1 MAKYTLVDKAQL
13 ESDLG
18 SVADSIRAKAGL
30 SSTKKLDFPNEF
42 KSVVDG
48 ISSGVNVQTKSG
60 SFTTNTSGTGS
71 ASCGFK
77 PDAVFLFAK
86 SSSFSGY
93 MHTAAAFTEKG
104 VTSQSVYIWAPSSNY
119 AFSNYTINQ
128 NSSGFSVTGKKYDTT
143 FNPTNDS
150 SRSLEY
156 LAIKYT

>member
-1 MAKYTLVDKAQL
+1 MANYMLVDGTQL
-13 ESDLG
+13 DADLK

-30 SSTKKLDFPNEF
+30 TSTEKLDFPAEF
-42 KSVVDG
+42 KSVVAG
-48 ISSGVNVQTKSG
+48 ISTGISVQSKSG
-60 SFTTNTSGTGS
+60 SFTTSSSGTGS
-71 ASCGFK
+71 VSCGFK

-119 AFSNYTINQ
+119 AFSNYTITQ
-128 NSSGFSVTGKKYDTT
+128 NSSGFSVSGKKYDTT

-150 SRSLEY
+150 NRALEY